1 MPFVTEFTK
10 LFGIEKPIMEGG
22 MQNAA
27 HPALAAAVSNAGGL
41 GITNISIYPDFDK
54 FRDALKEIKSLTD
67 RPFAVNVS
75 MIPNVD
81 MGDKIRQY
89 LDICA
94 QEGVSAIE
102 TAGKNPKEF
111 VDIIHDSGM
120 KIIHKVP
127 MVKHAVSAIKS
138 GVDAVSIVGSE
149 AAGHPSPDLVGTMVL
164 AQKAAQAKLGVPF
177 LIGGGI
183 CTGSALAAA
192 LTMGADGVV
201 IGTRFLASRE
211 CSISKQHKEWILN
224 ASETDTVLCQRAIR
238 NMVRVAR
245 NAAAEECLEL
255 EKRPGVTLQDLM
267 PIISG
272 AEGRRAYE
280 TGDVSR
286 GMFAVGQG
294 IGLISQV
301 KTVQE
306 IMDELIEDA
315 DLAISRAESCRR

>member
-1 MPFVTEFTK
+1 MAFVTEFTR
-10 LFGIEKPIMEGG
+10 LFGIEAPIMEGG

-27 HPALAAAVSNAGGL
+27 FPALAAAVSNAGGL
-41 GITNISIYPDFDK
+41 GITNISIYPDFNQ

-81 MGDKIRQY
+81 MGEKIRQY

-102 TAGKNPKEF
+102 TSGKNPKEF
-111 VDIIHDSGM
+111 VDIIHDGGM

-127 MVKHAVSAIKS
+127 MVKHAVSAVKS

-149 AAGHPSPDLVGTMVL
+149 AAGHPSPDLIGTMVL

-192 LTMGADGVV
+192 LAMGADGVV
-201 IGTRFLASRE
+201 IGTRFLTSSECNISR
-211 CSISKQHKEWILN
+211 QHKEWILN
-224 ASETDTVLCQRAIR
+224 AVETDTVLCQRAIR
-238 NMVRVAR
+238 NMVRVAH
-245 NAAAEECLEL
+245 NAAADECLEL

-272 AEGRRAYE
+272 AEGKRAYE

-294 IGLISQV
+294 IGLIHEI
-301 KTVQE
+301 KTARE
-306 IMDELIEDA
+306 IIDELLRDA
-315 DLAISRAESCRR
+315 DMAVSRAESCRK

>member
-1 MPFVTEFTK
+1 MALVTGFTK
-10 LFGIEKPIMEGG
+10 LFRIEAPVMEGG

-27 HPALAAAVSNAGGL
+27 GPALAAAVSNAGGL
-41 GITNISIYPDFDK
+41 GTTNISMYPDLDR
-54 FRDALKEIKSLTD
+54 FRDALREIRSLTD

-81 MGDKIRQY
+81 MGEKIRQY

-94 QEGVSAIE
+94 QEGVNVIE
-102 TAGKNPKEF
+102 TAGKNPREF
-111 VDIIHDSGM
+111 VGMIHDGGM

-127 MVKHAVSAIKS
+127 MVRHAVSAVRS

-164 AQKAAQAKLGVPF
+164 AQKAAQADLGVPF

-192 LTMGADGVV
+192 LALGADGVV
-201 IGTRFLASRE
+201 LGTRLLASCE
-211 CSISKQHKEWILN
+211 CLISRQHKEWIVQ
-224 ASETDTVLCQRAIR
+224 ASETDTVLCQRAIH
-238 NMVRVAR
+238 NMVRVAH

-255 EKRPGVTLQDLM
+255 EKRPGVTLGDLM
-267 PIISG
+267 PVISG
-272 AEGRRAYE
+272 AAGKKAYE

-294 IGLISQV
+294 IGLIHEI
-301 KTVQE
+301 KPVQE
-306 IMDELIEDA
+306 IVEELLREA
-315 DLAISRAESCRR
+315 DQAIRRAAGIQS